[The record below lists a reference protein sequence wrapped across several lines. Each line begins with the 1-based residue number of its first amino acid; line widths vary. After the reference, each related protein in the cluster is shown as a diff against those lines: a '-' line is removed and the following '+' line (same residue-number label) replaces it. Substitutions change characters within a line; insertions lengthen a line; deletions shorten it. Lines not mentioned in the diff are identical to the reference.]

1 MCWIDKYLLKQEF
14 KRKTWN
20 LGGLTRFQLLKINLK
35 NKTKQKT
42 PQKTLSVGKE
52 VKELELVYSDGY
64 TAKRGSHYGKQYE
77 VS

>member
-1 MCWIDKYLLKQEF
+1 MAIIKQ
-14 KRKTWN
+14 
-20 LGGLTRFQLLKINLK
+20 
-35 NKTKQKT
+35 NKTKP

-64 TAKRGSHYGKQYE
+64 IAKRGRHYGKQYE